1 MGLLIKLQNGDT
13 QLKSLKFGK
22 DRPGGGDSGQPYIQN
37 TIDGPSQNP
46 DYYNDFVL
54 RGGIEAPI
62 SAVEDVNRLTKY
74 LASPK
79 GLLFITKQ
87 QLLSRTG
94 TKTEASKGIQY
105 LGGGLNEG
113 IYNPLN
119 TLAQAGTGFLGAHFD
134 KQETR
139 NYQDIII
146 RNQPKDNFTPD
157 TNRLTRL
164 TELITVNRP
173 EFNFSFVKGYSLN
186 ANNSLISYG
195 GGPNSDLGVG
205 KTYINFA
212 TSNYGDPDSIK
223 TLLPKPE
230 GYLTP
235 NKDYYIPSG
244 SVYQPGQY
252 IVKTPDKYLGDEF
265 TDPTLLIPRKDLTF
279 YLTGKTYKNKANDE
293 NWQLPIS
300 ASLIYNSL
308 STQKIPIE
316 KNQDNPNYLTLGYD
330 SWEYNFFPSIYKLG
344 TLTPIDNYKTYLT
357 KEDPDRTKSIPV
369 NDFAQASYESSS
381 IEYKIIGKQGYN
393 ANKIQI
399 TIISGSSQFT
409 FQDPT
414 LRKFT
419 EGKTPIDFGKY
430 KPYSLENGA
439 EVLYDSNTINSNINN
454 KEIIPFIITVVSPQ
468 NPTTNTASL
477 QFPAYVES
485 FTDNYNADWNSQ
497 TYMGR
502 AEKFYKYNSF
512 SRDISFTFRV
522 AATSE
527 ANLEDNYK
535 KLNKLAASLAPTYTS
550 QGYMAGNLHRLTFGN
565 YVKGQYGILESVDYT
580 IMDESPWETEE
591 NNQLPFYIEV
601 SCKFTPIH
609 NFRPES
615 FIDTKFA
622 VPFINQSVSTI

>member
-164 TELITVNRP
+164 TELITVNRA
-173 EFNFSFVKGYSLN
+173 ESNFSFVKGYSLN

-293 NWQLPIS
+293 NWQL
-300 ASLIYNSL
+300 
-308 STQKIPIE
+308 
-316 KNQDNPNYLTLGYD
+316 
-330 SWEYNFFPSIYKLG
+330 
-344 TLTPIDNYKTYLT
+344 
-357 KEDPDRTKSIPV
+357 
-369 NDFAQASYESSS
+369 SY
-381 IEYKIIGKQGYN
+381 
-393 ANKIQI
+393 
-399 TIISGSSQFT
+399 
-409 FQDPT
+409 
-414 LRKFT
+414 
-419 EGKTPIDFGKY
+419 
-430 KPYSLENGA
+430 
-439 EVLYDSNTINSNINN
+439 
-454 KEIIPFIITVVSPQ
+454 
-468 NPTTNTASL
+468 
-477 QFPAYVES
+477 
-485 FTDNYNADWNSQ
+485 
-497 TYMGR
+497 
-502 AEKFYKYNSF
+502 
-512 SRDISFTFRV
+512 
-522 AATSE
+522 
-527 ANLEDNYK
+527 
-535 KLNKLAASLAPTYTS
+535 
-550 QGYMAGNLHRLTFGN
+550 
-565 YVKGQYGILESVDYT
+565 
-580 IMDESPWETEE
+580 
-591 NNQLPFYIEV
+591 
-601 SCKFTPIH
+601 
-609 NFRPES
+609 
-615 FIDTKFA
+615 
-622 VPFINQSVSTI
+622 

>member
-22 DRPGGGDSGQPYIQN
+22 DRPGGGDSDQPYIQSN
-37 TIDGPSQNP
+37 IDGPSQNP

-62 SAVEDVNRLTKY
+62 SAAEDVSRLTKY

-113 IYNPLN
+113 AYNPLG
-119 TLAQAGTGFLGAHFD
+119 TLAQAGTGFLGTHLN
-134 KQETR
+134 KQLVK
-139 NYQDIII
+139 NYQDAIILD
-146 RNQPKDNFTPD
+146 QPKDTFTPN

-164 TELITVNRP
+164 TELISTNRA
-173 EFNFSFVKGYSLN
+173 ESNFSFVRGYSLN

-195 GGPNSDLGVG
+195 GGPDSDLGIG

-212 TSNYGDPDSIK
+212 TSNYGDPDSVK

-230 GYLTP
+230 FYLIGRPYENREADKWVYPLVTTSVY
-235 NKDYYIPSG
+235 NGVIERDGKG
-244 SVYQPGQY
+244 SV
-252 IVKTPDKYLGDEF
+252 IEA
-265 TDPTLLIPRKDLTF
+265 F
-279 YLTGKTYKNKANDE
+279 YG
-293 NWQLPIS
+293 
-300 ASLIYNSL
+300 NSL
-308 STQKIPIE
+308 TKGDYTFE
-316 KNQDNPNYLTLGYD
+316 LGY
-330 SWEYNFFPSIYKLG
+330 YPSIYKKKFSLV
-344 TLTPIDNYKTYLT
+344 PINDYKTYLT
-357 KEDPDRTKSIPV
+357 KKDNNHTTLKEEDIV
-369 NDFAQASYESSS
+369 YSSS
-381 IEYKIIGKQGYN
+381 IESIILNKQNYKLSGS
-393 ANKIQI
+393 I
-399 TIISGSSQFT
+399 TTQLISGSYQAA
-409 FQDPT
+409 FQDST
-414 LRKFT
+414 ARKFT
-419 EGKTPIDFGKY
+419 IGSIPNLGVNKKY
-430 KPYSLENGA
+430 TPYSLEKGGI
-439 EVLYDSNTINSNINN
+439 ELYNSYKNQNVHNTE
-454 KEIIPFIITVVSPQ
+454 KVPFKITIVD
-468 NPTTNTASL
+468 PTAPSTGSTI

-485 FTDNYNADWNSQ
+485 FSDNYNADWNSQ

-522 AATSE
+522 AATSKDK
-527 ANLEDNYK
+527 LQDNYR
-535 KLNKLAASLAPTYTS
+535 KLRTLAASLAPTYTS

-580 IMDESPWETEE
+580 IMDESPWETQGNE
-591 NNQLPFYIEV
+591 QLPFYIEV

-609 NFRPES
+609 NFRPEYQPKTS
-615 FIDTKFA
+615 EQK
-622 VPFINQSVSTI
+622 PFINQTTTAP

>member
-22 DRPGGGDSGQPYIQN
+22 DRPGGGDSGQPYIQSN
-37 TIDGPSQNP
+37 IDGPSQNP

-62 SAVEDVNRLTKY
+62 SAAEDVSRLTKY

-113 IYNPLN
+113 TYNPLG

-134 KQETR
+134 KQLVKT
-139 NYQDIII
+139 YQDTIILD
-146 RNQPKDNFTPD
+146 QPKDNFSPD

-164 TELITVNRP
+164 TELISTNRA
-173 EFNFSFVKGYSLN
+173 ESNFSFVRGYSLN
-186 ANNSLISYG
+186 TNNSLISYG
-195 GGPNSDLGVG
+195 GGPDSDLGVG

-223 TLLPKPE
+223 TLLPKPN

-244 SVYQPGQY
+244 SVYKTGQEL
-252 IVKTPDKYLGDEF
+252 IKSPDKYLDEL
-265 TDPTLLIPRKDLTF
+265 TDTSFLIPRNDLTT
-279 YLTGKTYKNKANDE
+279 YLVGKKDNNTTTSRLNDISYK
-293 NWQLPIS
+293 S
-300 ASLIYNSL
+300 
-308 STQKIPIE
+308 STIE
-316 KNQDNPNYLTLGYD
+316 KVLEQVTGEELPTDFEIKLIQSSYQPGIQSTGRIETTPTVAGYNINNDKGYIKKPLNPNPYLGVNKKYTPYTLKKGV
-330 SWEYNFFPSIYKLG
+330 
-344 TLTPIDNYKTYLT
+344 KT
-357 KEDPDRTKSIPV
+357 
-369 NDFAQASYESSS
+369 
-381 IEYKIIGKQGYN
+381 
-393 ANKIQI
+393 
-399 TIISGSSQFT
+399 
-409 FQDPT
+409 
-414 LRKFT
+414 
-419 EGKTPIDFGKY
+419 
-430 KPYSLENGA
+430 NG
-439 EVLYDSNTINSNINN
+439 VVKLYDSSTITSNVHDT
-454 KEIIPFIITVVSPQ
+454 EIVPFKITIV
-468 NPTTNTASL
+468 NPTAPLTGSTL
-477 QFPAYVES
+477 TFPAYVTS
-485 FTDNYNADWNSQ
+485 FSDNYGADWNSQ

-512 SRDISFTFRV
+512 SRDISFTFTV
-522 AATSE
+522 AATS
-527 ANLEDNYK
+527 LGKLQSNYDD
-535 KLNKLAASLAPTYTS
+535 LNTLAASLAPTYTS
-550 QGYMAGNLHRLTFGN
+550 QGYIAGNLHRLTFGN

-580 IMDESPWETEE
+580 IMDESPWETVG

-609 NFRPES
+609 NFRPGYIPS
-615 FIDTKFA
+615 AKDQK
-622 VPFINQSVSTI
+622 PFIKQKVLTS